1 MTASPEF
8 SLSEAGREQLQTL
21 TILSALGWRYVTR
34 AEADRQRG
42 HRRTAVLLEDILR
55 TQLRSLNRIRWNGRN
70 PPFSEGNIET
80 AIERLRDVRF
90 DGLLRT
96 NERQTDLLQLG
107 VALLQTVDGQP
118 REWPFR
124 YIDWSDVRANAF
136 HMTSEFPVDWP
147 EDAAI
152 RPDIVLFV
160 NGAPFAVIE
169 VKRSQEKVEQ
179 GISQQLRNQK
189 PDVGAPNLFFTAQLL
204 IGGNSH
210 APRYATVGTPAKL
223 WSAWKE
229 REDDPGYV
237 AEIIGREIDP
247 IEEAAIFEDFGLH
260 RGKHSQLMEAGG
272 RWATPLDQT
281 LVSLCRPERL
291 LDLSRRFTLFDGPA
305 KKIARHQQMFAV
317 KDLLRR
323 IETRDSRGRR
333 EGGVVWHT
341 QGSGKS
347 LTMVMLAKAVAF
359 AVPTARIVL
368 VTDRTDLDDQIEKT
382 FAATGLS
389 PERAKTGEHLLEL
402 IEAKTPVITTL
413 IHKFKAAL
421 NKRKATDPSTDI
433 FVLVDESHRSQ
444 YGDLESMHA
453 RMREVFP
460 NACLIGFTGTP
471 IAKKERNTFL
481 KFGRLVDPVYSMR
494 DAIEDRT
501 VVPLLYEGRH
511 VEEDLDEA
519 AVDAWFERVTRGLSD
534 AQQADLKR
542 KMSRPRVLM
551 GVSARQRCIAFD
563 VSRHFSENFGP
574 ERLKGQLVAS
584 SKRDAIALKKL
595 LDDFGEVT
603 SEVVISGPDEREGEK
618 DIDEETDD
626 EVVKFW
632 RRMMDR
638 YGGED
643 AYNRQIVE
651 AFKGSG
657 DPDILIVVD
666 KLLTGFDAPRNTV
679 LYLARP
685 LREHGLLQ
693 AIARVNR
700 VFDEEAAP
708 DKPFGFII
716 DYCGVLKH
724 LGEALTA
731 NDALANFD
739 EGDLN
744 KTISSIAD
752 EARRLPEKHAAL
764 LDLFAGVSN
773 TFDEEAYAR
782 TLADEALREEFYRAL
797 SAFSR
802 TLTVAVA
809 SRTFVEE
816 TPPERL
822 ARWRS
827 DEKRFIALRAHVR
840 TRYADAVDW
849 SEYERRVRGLLDQ
862 HVSAFE
868 VTTIVDPLPVFD
880 DGAIEAAR
888 QEGRRSEASI
898 ADEIAHRTL
907 RTIEEK
913 WEEDPVFYE
922 KFSKL
927 IRQTIDDFR
936 RGRLEER
943 AYLERIRGQ
952 RDRLETREDE
962 EDPTPQPIRGKGN
975 ETAFWGI
982 SRRELKKAGLD
993 RDDIAVDIAVVSAD
1007 IVSRH
1012 RTVGWQ
1018 NDRDAQNRI
1027 RNDIDDFF
1035 FDQVMGHRGV
1045 AMNPALV
1052 DAIVDEIIASARVRM
1067 KDDGHV
1073 R

>member
-8 SLSEAGREQLQTL
+8 SLLEAGREQLQALL
-21 TILSALGWRYVTR
+21 TLSALGWRYVTR
-34 AEADRQRG
+34 AATDRQRG

-70 PPFSEGNIET
+70 HPFSEGNIET
-80 AIERLRDVRF
+80 AMERLHDVRF

-96 NERQTDLLQLG
+96 NERQTDLLHLG
-107 VALLQTVDGQP
+107 IALPQAIEGQP

-124 YIDWSDVRANAF
+124 YIDWSNVRTNAF

-147 EDAAI
+147 EGAAI

-169 VKRSQEKVEQ
+169 VKRSQEKLEQ
-179 GISQQLRNQK
+179 GISQHLRNQK

-204 IGGNSH
+204 IAGNSH

-229 REDDPGYV
+229 REDNPGYA
-237 AEIIGREIDP
+237 AEIVGREIDP

-260 RGKHSQLMEAGG
+260 RRKHSQLLEAGG
-272 RWATPLDQT
+272 RWATALDQT

-291 LDLSRRFTLFDGPA
+291 LDLSRRFTLFDGPV
-305 KKIARHQQMFAV
+305 KKIARHQQMFTV

-323 IETRDSRGRR
+323 IETRDARGRR

-347 LTMVMLAKAVAF
+347 LTMVMLAKALAF
-359 AVPTARIVL
+359 AAPTARIVL
-368 VTDRTDLDDQIEKT
+368 VTDRMDLDEQIGKT

-389 PERAKTGEHLLEL
+389 PERAKTGEHLLQL

-421 NKRKATDPSTDI
+421 HKRKATDPGTDI

-444 YGDLESMHA
+444 YGDLESLHA
-453 RMREVFP
+453 RMRDVFP

-534 AQQADLKR
+534 AQRADLKR

-551 GVSARQRCIAFD
+551 GVSARLRCIAFD
-563 VSRHFSENFGP
+563 VSRHFSENFRP
-574 ERLKGQLVAS
+574 ERLKGQLVAP

-595 LDDFGEVT
+595 LDEFGEVM
-603 SEVVISGPDEREGEK
+603 SEVVISAPDEREGEK

-632 RRMMDR
+632 RLMMDR
-638 YGGED
+638 YGAEE
-643 AYNRQIVE
+643 AYNRRIVE

-685 LREHGLLQ
+685 LREHALLQ

-700 VFDEEAAP
+700 VFDEEAAS

-731 NDALANFD
+731 NDALANFN

-773 TFDEEAYAR
+773 AFDEEAYAR
-782 TLADEALREEFYRAL
+782 ALADEALRDEFYRAL

-822 ARWRS
+822 ARWRA

-840 TRYADAVDW
+840 TRYAEAVDW

-862 HVSAFE
+862 HVTAFE

-888 QEGRRSEASI
+888 REGGRSEASI

-922 KFSKL
+922 KFSKM

-952 RDRLETREDE
+952 RDRLEAREDE

-982 SRRELKKAGLD
+982 SRRELRKVGLN

-1027 RNDIDDFF
+1027 RNDIDDYF
-1035 FDQVMGHRGV
+1035 FDQVMGQRGITV
-1045 AMNPALV
+1045 NPALI
-1052 DAIVDEIIASARVRM
+1052 DAIVDEILAAARVRM
-1067 KDDGHV
+1067 KDDGRV